1 MGGRPNGSPRLLST
15 KPYNNYALLVP
26 AAVYM
31 LLIFTVS
38 SIPDTGHAPAIILYT
53 PKILRNLA
61 HIPLY
66 AGLTILLVGLIRGW
80 GVSHRKSVVIATVIA
95 MLYGVADEWHQSF
108 VPGRF
113 ASLTDVL
120 LNGVGVGLVA
130 WWFRS

>member
-1 MGGRPNGSPRLLST
+1 MTQNSSNGKRGLDHTLLI
-15 KPYNNYALLVP
+15 P
-26 AAVYM
+26 AVGYILM
-31 LLIFTVS
+31 IFTVS

-61 HIPLY
+61 HLPLY

-80 GVSHRKSVVIATVIA
+80 GVSHRKSVVIAVVIA

-113 ASLTDVL
+113 ASVVDVL